1 MSDAALNVADPFWL
15 RRFNLVFAVPAT
27 GLEHFFDKVVPKL
40 QKRGIF
46 RHEDEGRSL
55 QEKLGLPRRKNRFL
69 EG

>member
-1 MSDAALNVADPFWL
+1 MYGCRIA
-15 RRFNLVFAVPAT
+15 PASS
-27 GLEHFFDKVVPKL
+27 GESDKVVPKL

-69 EG
+69 EA